1 MDLSVR
7 EETFH
12 SEDRSWLA
20 SEHGFD
26 AARTVTLDYSTFTEA
41 DHYPD
46 GHIPSGIV
54 LGEIAATGLYGP
66 YDDSL
71 SDGRE
76 VAAGLLRTS
85 VPVRGNDVGG
95 SLLVHAFVIE
105 SQLPIAS
112 GTPGSIDDAGKGDLD
127 QVAFF

>member
-26 AARTVTLDYSTFTEA
+26 VARTVTLDISAFTEA
-41 DHYPD
+41 DHFPD

-76 VAAGLLRTS
+76 VAVGLLRTS
-85 VPVRGNDVGG
+85 VPVRGNDVGA
-95 SLLVHAFVIE
+95 SMLVHAFVIE
-105 SQLPIAS
+105 DRLPIAA
-112 GTPGSIDDAGKGDLD
+112 GTAGSIDEAGKGDLD